1 MLSQD
6 FPGWGLGGWVR
17 KVENKATLSPA
28 SAGAWLSLATG
39 KKRNKK
45 I

>member
-1 MLSQD
+1 M
-6 FPGWGLGGWVR
+6 VR
-17 KVENKATLSPA
+17 KVENKAKLSPA

-45 I
+45 IRMEIVVH